1 MVYLTRILTLLLF
14 TNILESQELDRVAVI
29 VNDGVVLESDIQQRM
44 SDFKK
49 NATLN
54 GENIPSDEALREDI
68 QEQLITAEIQ
78 LQIADKVGIKISD
91 EELNLTLKRLAQQN
105 NLEIEEFIK
114 VVEERGD
121 SYSDLREE
129 VRKNLKINR
138 VQQGRIQNKIQISKD
153 ELDNFLQTEEAQN
166 QLGPELRVRQ
176 ILIRKNSSQNVNEI
190 YEETYQVY
198 KLVLI

>member
-44 SDFKK
+44 ADFKK

-54 GENIPSDEALREDI
+54 GEKIPSDEALREDI

-105 NLEIEEFIK
+105 NLEKDIELLRD
-114 VVEERGD
+114 EEGVTHMIINKNHFFGD
-121 SYSDLREE
+121 SYPEYMKMFENNILSIFNNNKENFFF
-129 VRKNLKINR
+129 KNYIE
-138 VQQGRIQNKIQISKD
+138 NKIVD
-153 ELDNFLQTEEAQN
+153 EHNY
-166 QLGPELRVRQ
+166 
-176 ILIRKNSSQNVNEI
+176 ILIDLAN
-190 YEETYQVY
+190 
-198 KLVLI
+198 L